1 MDFCEYL
8 KEDLKDCRKKQNLT
22 LTQAAQMM
30 GISSSYLSSLEGGTR
45 PAPAFEMLNKM
56 ADVLNLNKK
65 ERYRLYDLAAESK
78 QPPALADDLN
88 AYIYQNITIR
98 DILRYSMEC
107 NILEDELETIFSF
120 IKKNYHY

>member
-8 KEDLKDCRKKQNLT
+8 KHCRKKQNLT
-22 LTQAAQMM
+22 LSKAAEMM
-30 GISSSYLSSLEGGTR
+30 GISTSYLSSLESGMR
-45 PAPAFEMLNKM
+45 PAPPFELQQTISE
-56 ADVLNLNKK
+56 VLNLNKF

-78 QPPALADDLN
+78 QPPMLADDLN
-88 AYIYQNITIR
+88 EYIYQNIKIR

-107 NILEDELETIFSF
+107 DISNDDLETIFSF

>member
-1 MDFCEYL
+1 MNFCEYI
-8 KEDLKDCRKKQNLT
+8 KSCRKKQNLT
-22 LTQAAQMM
+22 LLKAAQMM

-45 PAPAFEMLNKM
+45 PAPAYDTLNKM

-107 NILEDELETIFSF
+107 DISNDELETIFSF

>member
-1 MDFCEYL
+1 MNFCEYL
-8 KEDLKDCRKKQNLT
+8 KSCRKKQNLT
-22 LTQAAQMM
+22 LLKAAQMM

>member
-1 MDFCEYL
+1 MSFCEYL
-8 KEDLKDCRKKQNLT
+8 KSCRKKQNLT
-22 LTQAAQMM
+22 LTKAAQMM

-45 PAPAFEMLNKM
+45 PAPAFETLNKM

-88 AYIYQNITIR
+88 AYIYQNIKIR

-107 NILEDELETIFSF
+107 NISDDELETIFSF

>member
-1 MDFCEYL
+1 MNFCEYL
-8 KEDLKDCRKKQNLT
+8 KSCRKKQNLT
-22 LTQAAQMM
+22 LLKAAQMM

-56 ADVLNLNKK
+56 ADVLNLNQK

-88 AYIYQNITIR
+88 AYIYQNIKIR

-107 NILEDELETIFSF
+107 DISDEELETIFSF

>member
-1 MDFCEYL
+1 MNFCEYL
-8 KEDLKDCRKKQNLT
+8 KSCRKKQNLT
-22 LTQAAQMM
+22 LLKAAQMM

-45 PAPAFEMLNKM
+45 PAPAYDTLNKM

-107 NILEDELETIFSF
+107 DISNDELETIFSF

>member
-1 MDFCEYL
+1 MNFCEYL
-8 KEDLKDCRKKQNLT
+8 KTCRKKQHLT
-22 LTQAAQMM
+22 LTKAAQMM

-45 PAPAFEMLNKM
+45 PAPTFEMLNKM

-78 QPPALADDLN
+78 QPPALADDIN
-88 AYIYQNITIR
+88 AYIFQNIKIR

-107 NILEDELETIFSF
+107 DISDDELETIFSF

>member
-1 MDFCEYL
+1 MNFCEYL
-8 KEDLKDCRKKQNLT
+8 KSCRKKQNLT
-22 LTQAAQMM
+22 LLKAAQMM

-45 PAPAFEMLNKM
+45 PAPAYDTLNKM

-78 QPPALADDLN
+78 QPPVLADDLN

>member
-1 MDFCEYL
+1 MKFGEYL
-8 KEDLKDCRKKQNLT
+8 KVFRKKRGLKLT
-22 LTQAAQMM
+22 KASQMI

-45 PAPAFEMLNKM
+45 PAPTFEMLNKM

-78 QPPALADDLN
+78 QPPALADDIN
-88 AYIYQNITIR
+88 AYIFQNIKIR

-107 NILEDELETIFSF
+107 DISDDELETIFLF

>member
-1 MDFCEYL
+1 MNFCEYL
-8 KEDLKDCRKKQNLT
+8 KSCRKKQNLT
-22 LTQAAQMM
+22 LLKAAQMM

-45 PAPAFEMLNKM
+45 PAPAYDTLNKM

-88 AYIYQNITIR
+88 AYIYQNIKIR

-107 NILEDELETIFSF
+107 DISNDKLETIFSF

>member
-1 MDFCEYL
+1 MNFCEYL
-8 KEDLKDCRKKQNLT
+8 KSCRKKQNLT
-22 LTQAAQMM
+22 LLKAAQMM

-45 PAPAFEMLNKM
+45 PAPAYDTLNKM

-65 ERYRLYDLAAESK
+65 ERYRLYDLAAERK

-88 AYIYQNITIR
+88 AYIYQNIKIR

-107 NILEDELETIFSF
+107 DISDDELETIFSF

>member
-1 MDFCEYL
+1 MNFCEYL
-8 KEDLKDCRKKQNLT
+8 KSCRKKQNLT
-22 LTQAAQMM
+22 LLKAAQMM

-88 AYIYQNITIR
+88 AYIYQNIKIR
-98 DILRYSMEC
+98 DILRYAMEC
-107 NILEDELETIFSF
+107 DISDDELETIFSF

>member
-1 MDFCEYL
+1 MNFCEYI
-8 KEDLKDCRKKQNLT
+8 KSCRKKQNLT
-22 LTQAAQMM
+22 LLKAAQMM

-45 PAPAFEMLNKM
+45 PAPAYDTLNKM

-65 ERYRLYDLAAESK
+65 ERYWLYDLAAESK

-88 AYIYQNITIR
+88 AYIYQNIKIR

-107 NILEDELETIFSF
+107 DISDDELETIFSF